1 MKIFVLVFVLASF
14 SVTSCSTFKKQM
26 EKSIG
31 PVLSSIRNTS
41 YNSYLRQKYS
51 YMDQPTN
58 EQKRHLTPAQKKK
71 LKLKAAI
78 NNSAVGQFIRPPS
91 VQGHIDY
98 IHDKRFNETEQDI
111 LSEEQERYERQA
123 KLKFKKN
130 HEILYNDY

>member
-1 MKIFVLVFVLASF
+1 
-14 SVTSCSTFKKQM
+14 
-26 EKSIG
+26 
-31 PVLSSIRNTS
+31 
-41 YNSYLRQKYS
+41 
-51 YMDQPTN
+51 MDQPTN

-123 KLKFKKN
+123 KLKFKQN